1 MPLFED
7 RSAAFIVRVWCESGG
22 ELPGAVRAWRGS
34 IEHVPTGERAFFT
47 ELDAVI
53 AFMRP
58 HLVTLGI
65 EEPSRFWE
73 RMDDLAAS
81 PVQPQALLPPY
92 PEAAGA
98 PPAPA
103 RKARRHGH

>member
-22 ELPGAVRAWRGS
+22 EVPGAVRAWRGS
-34 IEHVPTGERAFFT
+34 VEHVATGERSFFT

-58 HLVTLGI
+58 HLVKLGI
-65 EEPSRFWE
+65 EEPTRFWE
-73 RMDDLAAS
+73 QVDDLEA
-81 PVQPQALLPPY
+81 PV
-92 PEAAGA
+92 
-98 PPAPA
+98 PPALPV
-103 RKARRHGH
+103 RKRQGR

>member
-22 ELPGAVRAWRGS
+22 EVPGAVRAWRGS
-34 IEHVPTGERAFFT
+34 VEHVATGERSFFT

-58 HLVTLGI
+58 HLVKLGI
-65 EEPSRFWE
+65 EEPTRFWE
-73 RMDDLAAS
+73 RVDDLEA
-81 PVQPQALLPPY
+81 PV
-92 PEAAGA
+92 
-98 PPAPA
+98 PPAQPV
-103 RKARRHGH
+103 RKRQGR

>member
-22 ELPGAVRAWRGS
+22 EVPGAVRAWRGS
-34 IEHVPTGERAFFT
+34 VEHVATGERSYFT

-58 HLVTLGI
+58 HLVKLGI
-65 EEPSRFWE
+65 EEPTRFWE
-73 RMDDLAAS
+73 RVDDLDA
-81 PVQPQALLPPY
+81 PLPQAPQT
-92 PEAAGA
+92 
-98 PPAPA
+98 PPALPV
-103 RKARRHGH
+103 RKRQR